1 MQSFLSSGRD
11 TNWTLHDLQLTGLHP
26 TVTENTNWP
35 YAQQSALWAVALT
48 QNGLCMVYI
57 SLVYIQHCNWPYA
70 QQSALWAVALTQTG
84 MGNVNTVTLYVKG
97 VKKKNT
103 KVKWTN
109 IDNIITLNL
118 PKKKEEKKG
127 TNFRYHA
134 WCHININSRWRTT
147 SRWAKTHFNR
157 ATIIYVAILSD
168 TDTMSMFMLV
178 LCKFISCSI
187 R

>member
-1 MQSFLSSGRD
+1 MIYKSLVYIQCCNG
-11 TNWTLHDLQLTGLHP
+11 Q
-26 TVTENTNWP
+26 
-35 YAQQSALWAVALT
+35 YAQQSVFWAEALT
-48 QNGLCMVYI
+48 QNGLCMVYT

-70 QQSALWAVALTQTG
+70 QQSVFWAEALTQTG
-84 MGNVNTVTLYVKG
+84 MGNVNIVTLYVKG
-97 VKKKNT
+97 VKKKKGEK

-118 PKKKEEKKG
+118 PKKIFFFLKEQISCTIHGAILTLIHDDALPQDE
-127 TNFRYHA
+127 
-134 WCHININSRWRTT
+134 HIT
-147 SRWAKTHFNR
+147 SRWAKPHFNR

-168 TDTMSMFMLV
+168 TDTMSVFMLV